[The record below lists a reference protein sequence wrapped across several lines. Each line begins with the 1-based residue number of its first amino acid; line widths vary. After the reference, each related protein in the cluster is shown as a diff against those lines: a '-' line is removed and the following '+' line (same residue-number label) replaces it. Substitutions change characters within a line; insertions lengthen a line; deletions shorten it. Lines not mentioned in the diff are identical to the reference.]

1 MRGVSNNMK
10 RILSMLSLFLL
21 AILVVGCNSKTS
33 ITTIKTSTKDST
45 STKNVITTKERTTN
59 LITTNLITTTK
70 EESKFTVKE
79 NNYIIEASNG
89 KLDIILS
96 KNNGSLSQFKNLEN
110 GVDYIENSDGANW
123 HMLIDTTTSNPFK
136 TKLSGNGIMELSSRD
151 YKPLISYKAEDN
163 LVITLIYEIEFE
175 VNNDTYLGVC
185 VTETLTIE
193 EDSKVMDVDIKIE
206 NLLRIDSCIVNL
218 TGLILSGVRDKNND
232 LSLLYPILDGIS
244 YSNPVTRAYQGSLK
258 QSRTYPQELSL
269 QLVELCND
277 QEALY
282 YICEDS
288 TKEYKQFNFG
298 DFTNS
303 YDKDLEIKEDKV
315 SMSITQYPFISRNNT
330 KSLHTMK
337 IGVST
342 NDSWYEGADIYRD
355 FLIDSGRVREQN
367 NYSKYW
373 NGTIVTT
380 VAHTGDNQV
389 STYTGDNNPAM
400 MVKSSDQYGVDTV
413 TIIGWHKG
421 GFDTL
426 YPDYDFYEGEN
437 YNGAEGFKE
446 MVNLAHES
454 NDKVIPYFNIHIAD
468 SKSNWGKAN
477 YNETLTNIE
486 HGAVKKAGWSEAT
499 IKTNLNN
506 YTYNE
511 IWGDGSPF
519 YVMCPSSD
527 NFQNQILSRV
537 GALIDCGVDGIWF
550 DQLMTSEA
558 RLCYDESH
566 GHSNPAAAYAG
577 FDGFLAKVHQLF
589 KDKGKDEYFIFCEG
603 VTDAYEEWVD
613 VCGRIWTCKLHKNA
627 NCPEFTAYTMPSKF
641 LGTGSDTSYTHAW
654 AFILGCQ
661 LIDSNNY
668 RDYQVTKLYA
678 DYPEI
683 YMNGRYM
690 ATRGLEV
697 TGDNILSSILLSED
711 GDVLAVQLYNNS
723 DTTITVRVKVDES
736 RYGNLSNPI
745 NLFNNTSLTLS
756 DGYVE
761 ITLEAGQLASIKY
774 NIS

>member
-1 MRGVSNNMK
+1 MK
-10 RILSMLSLFLL
+10 RLLSVFSYVFLAL
-21 AILVVGCNSKTS
+21 LIVGCSSKTS
-33 ITTIKTSTKDST
+33 ITTIKTSTKEAQ
-45 STKNVITTKERTTN
+45 KTTN
-59 LITTNLITTTK
+59 ITTTK
-70 EESKFTVKE
+70 EIITTAKEESNFKVKE
-79 NNYIIEASNG
+79 NNYIIEATNG

-136 TKLSGNGIMELSSRD
+136 TSLSGNGIMELSSRD
-151 YKPLISYKAEDN
+151 YKPLISYKTEDK
-163 LVITLIYEIEFE
+163 LIITLVYEIEFE
-175 VNNDTYLGVC
+175 VNSDKYLGVC

-232 LSLLYPILDGIS
+232 LSLLYPILDGLS
-244 YSNPVTRAYQGSLK
+244 YSNATQKAYQGSLK

-277 QEALY
+277 KEALY

-303 YDKDLEIKEDKV
+303 YDKDLEINEDKV

-330 KSLHTMK
+330 KTLHKMK

-421 GFDTL
+421 GFDSL
-426 YPDYDFYEGEN
+426 YPDYEFYEGEN
-437 YNGAEGFKE
+437 YNGQQGFKD
-446 MVNLAHES
+446 MVDLAHES
-454 NDKVIPYFNIHIAD
+454 GDKIIPYFNLHIAD
-468 SKSNWGKAN
+468 SKSNWGRAN
-477 YNETLTNIE
+477 YNEKLTNIE
-486 HGAVKKAGWSEAT
+486 HGAIKKTGWNET
-499 IKTNLNN
+499 NIKTSLNTL
-506 YTYNE
+506 TYNE

-519 YVMCPSSD
+519 YIMCPSSD

-537 GALIDCGVDGIWF
+537 GALIDCGVDGLWF

-566 GHSNPAAAYAG
+566 GHSNPATAYAG
-577 FDGFLAKVHQLF
+577 FDELLSKVHKLF

-613 VCGRIWTCKLHKNA
+613 VCGRIWTWKLHKNA

-641 LGTGSDTSYTHAW
+641 LGTASNTSYTHAW

-668 RDYQVTKLYA
+668 RDYQVTKLYSE
-678 DYPEI
+678 YPEI

-697 TGDNILSSILLSED
+697 TGDNILSSIIVSENKD
-711 GDVLAVQLYNNS
+711 SLALQLYNDS
-723 DTTITVRVKVDES
+723 EQTVTIRVKVDES
-736 RYGNLSNPI
+736 LYGKLSNPV
-745 NLFNNTSLTLS
+745 NLFNNNNFTITN
-756 DGYVE
+756 GYIE
-761 ITLEAGQLASIKY
+761 ITLEAEQLASIKY